1 MASACCHAFTFS
13 DRRSFEWSF
22 CLVAASEASVAPTAS
37 EASSPSHE
45 RTEGPPPLYRCA
57 SEASA
62 PTTAS
67 EASAA
72 SHEQSERPLFTSEA
86 SALTAV
92 LAAEGHRRASEG
104 GGPRP
109 QTFDCHSS
117 RGGPLTTVTSL
128 AAQQKR
134 ESSPRPQPV
143 LFWPNKSM
151 AEKPLLARCW
161 CAVLVG
167 RELQVT
173 KGAGAIFCLLY
184 TSDAADD

>member
-1 MASACCHAFTFS
+1 MWRLFVTLLFLAIAVAFE
-13 DRRSFEWSF
+13 RSF

-37 EASSPSHE
+37 EASAPSHE
-45 RTEGPPPLYRCA
+45 RSEGPPPLCA

-104 GGPRP
+104 GGSRP
-109 QTFDCHSS
+109 LDFDCHSS
-117 RGGPLTTVTSL
+117 GGGPLTRVSSL

-143 LFWPNKSM
+143 LLNTLRKSR
-151 AEKPLLARCW
+151 AAPLSRALRP
-161 CAVLVG
+161 LD
-167 RELQVT
+167 R
-173 KGAGAIFCLLY
+173 
-184 TSDAADD
+184 

>member
-1 MASACCHAFTFS
+1 MPRRCERSERRPHRERSESPFSRTKRGPASSLCERSERPHHRKRSERRFS
-13 DRRSFEWSF
+13 RAKR
-22 CLVAASEASVAPTAS
+22 AASL
-37 EASSPSHE
+37 HE
-45 RTEGPPPLYRCA
+45 RSEPLLT

-86 SALTAV
+86 SAPTAV

-104 GGPRP
+104 GGSRP
-109 QTFDCHSS
+109 LNFDCHSS
-117 RGGPLTTVTSL
+117 GDGPLTRVSSL

-143 LFWPNKSM
+143 LYVATP
-151 AEKPLLARCW
+151 AQACD
-161 CAVLVG
+161 
-167 RELQVT
+167 
-173 KGAGAIFCLLY
+173 
-184 TSDAADD
+184 TSF